1 MVWAKVTGYPWW
13 PAQVAERSLSEL
25 QKYHNK
31 IKVFFFG
38 DNSHAYLSAQKLL
51 KYQPHYDLLGSKAAT
66 NRRLR
71 DAIELA
77 DLCADLHR

>member
-1 MVWAKVTGYPWW
+1 MVAGTGCGTEPQR
-13 PAQVAERSLSEL
+13 AAEVPQQDQGVLLRR
-25 QKYHNK
+25 QFTVY
-31 IKVFFFG
+31 
-38 DNSHAYLSAQKLL
+38 AYLSAQKLL